1 MRSLLGWLLLTC
13 AATLAPVT
21 RVRTRTMNDAEIMR
35 RASEVGPLVRAFSAA
50 RGSRRGGGVSTLDV
64 ADAAEAKKA
73 AQVLVDKRQKL
84 SGTVLVAQRTAAPRD
99 LVGFALVSDDLLDT
113 MAVAVPE
120 RGRGVGAQLV
130 DAAADASR
138 RAGNSELLV
147 EVESFNG
154 KGRAFFEGQGFA
166 STGEKRGA
174 LSILARPLPFRPPVL
189 AAAALVLA
197 GAAVQSPDRV
207 AEIAVVVRNLVAG

>member
-84 SGTVLVAQRTAAPRD
+84 SGTVLARALRQTSS
-99 LVGFALVSDDLLDT
+99 VGVRR
-113 MAVAVPE
+113 E
-120 RGRGVGAQLV
+120 RGV
-130 DAAADASR
+130 
-138 RAGNSELLV
+138 
-147 EVESFNG
+147 
-154 KGRAFFEGQGFA
+154 
-166 STGEKRGA
+166 
-174 LSILARPLPFRPPVL
+174 
-189 AAAALVLA
+189 
-197 GAAVQSPDRV
+197 
-207 AEIAVVVRNLVAG
+207 

>member
-1 MRSLLGWLLLTC
+1 M
-13 AATLAPVT
+13 
-21 RVRTRTMNDAEIMR
+21 
-35 RASEVGPLVRAFSAA
+35 
-50 RGSRRGGGVSTLDV
+50 
-64 ADAAEAKKA
+64 
-73 AQVLVDKRQKL
+73 
-84 SGTVLVAQRTAAPRD
+84 
-99 LVGFALVSDDLLDT
+99 
-113 MAVAVPE
+113 
-120 RGRGVGAQLV
+120 
-130 DAAADASR
+130 
-138 RAGNSELLV
+138 

-166 STGEKRGA
+166 STGKKRGA